1 MANTE
6 VGSAYVSIYADISKQ
21 FGRSINGAVKS
32 AGNAISGLAKTAGA
46 VTAVVGGAAATG
58 IAAIGKMALDSYA
71 QYEQLSGGVDKL
83 YGDAADKL
91 RGYAQQAYAT
101 AGMSANQYMEQ
112 ATSFSA
118 ALISSLGGDQQKAA
132 DMTDIAMRAM
142 ADNVNVFGSNME
154 DVQNAFQGFAKS
166 NFTMLDNLKLGF
178 AGTKEGAEQL
188 VAAAA
193 GMTEEQEKL
202 GVTVDANSL
211 SFDNL
216 VAAIA
221 VVQENM
227 GIAGATA
234 NEAMG
239 TIEGSINMTKAAWS
253 NLLTELGKDDGDVT
267 TRVQELMESV
277 TAVMSNV
284 TPVVQRIGEG
294 LAAAM
299 PELIPAAMAL
309 GGQIVTTIGQTII
322 DSAPTIAAS
331 LGQALQEAWLSIP
344 MPEGVREQFDGIF
357 QTIASV
363 AASVGPALASVGSA
377 FAPILDS
384 LQRMGEE
391 LLPLVQP
398 IIEHLAQ
405 TAGEHLLPALE
416 YLGNALSYL
425 FEQAEP
431 WMPHLANVATIIGDV
446 LIVALAAFIDAIGIV
461 ANILGTVLEAGMA
474 FSDFIEGLPE
484 GIGTAAEN
492 IGGFF
497 EGLDEDACSALES
510 AGSTIDGWASDVKT
524 WFGNAADDVDSAT
537 EDMCKSLGD
546 WADQVGKDARQAG
559 EDFYSNV
566 TSKFEEAKEAIEGI
580 PDQIVGFFSGLGDR
594 ITGAIGSIH
603 FPQPNVWFEHV
614 GIGDLSI
621 PIPHVDWYA
630 QGAWF
635 RPNKPAIF
643 AGFGDNRRYDEVA
656 LPLSPSNLAAIGAG
670 IARASDFGG
679 GGETFNITVY
689 ANGDGDSIAR
699 RIRDELHAYNIVH
712 GR

>member
-1 MANTE
+1 MGYGGTKEEMQRLIDDAN
-6 VGSAYVSIYADISKQ
+6 
-21 FGRSINGAVKS
+21 
-32 AGNAISGLAKTAGA
+32 
-46 VTAVVGGAAATG
+46 
-58 IAAIGKMALDSYA
+58 
-71 QYEQLSGGVDKL
+71 
-83 YGDAADKL
+83 
-91 RGYAQQAYAT
+91 AYAE
-101 AGMSANQYMEQ
+101 AN
-112 ATSFSA
+112 
-118 ALISSLGGDQQKAA
+118 GKAA
-132 DMTDIAMRAM
+132 DLSIDSFADI
-142 ADNVNVFGSNME
+142 
-154 DVQNAFQGFAKS
+154 VQ
-166 NFTMLDNLKLGF
+166 
-178 AGTKEGAEQL
+178 
-188 VAAAA
+188 
-193 GMTEEQEKL
+193 
-202 GVTVDANSL
+202 
-211 SFDNL
+211 
-216 VAAIA
+216 AIQY
-221 VVQENM
+221 VQEAQ
-227 GIAGATA
+227 GIAGTTA
-234 NEAMG
+234 KEAMT
-239 TIEGSINMTKAAWS
+239 TIEGSIAATKSAWE

-267 TRVQELMESV
+267 ARVQELMKSV

-331 LGQALQEAWLSIP
+331 IGQALQEAWASIP
-344 MPEGVREQFDGIF
+344 MPEGVREQFEGIF

-363 AASVGPALASVGSA
+363 AASVGPALASVSSA

-416 YLGNALSYL
+416 YLGDALSYL

-431 WMPHLANVATIIGDV
+431 WMPHLANAAAIIGDV

-474 FSDFIEGLPE
+474 FSDFIEGLPD

-497 EGLDEDACSALES
+497 EGLDEDACNALES

-537 EDMCKSLGD
+537 EDMCKSIGD
-546 WADQVGKDARQAG
+546 WAKQVGKDASQAG

-566 TSKFEEAKEAIEGI
+566 TSKFTEAKEAIESI
-580 PDQIVGFFSGLGDR
+580 PDQIVGFFSGLGNR
-594 ITGAIGSIH
+594 VTSAIGSIR
-603 FPQPNVWFEHV
+603 FPQPSIWFEHI

-635 RPNKPAIF
+635 KPNKPTVL

-670 IARASDFGG
+670 IARASDFGA

-689 ANGDGDSIAR
+689 ANGNGDSIAR
-699 RIRDELHAYNIVH
+699 RIRDELHAFNIMN

>member
-132 DMTDIAMRAM
+132 EMTDVAMRAM
-142 ADNVNVFGSNME
+142 SDNVNVFGSNME
-154 DVQNAFQGFAKS
+154 DVQNAFQGFAKQ
-166 NFTMLDNLKLGF
+166 NYTMLDNLKLGYG
-178 AGTKEGAEQL
+178 GTKEEMQRL
-188 VAAAA
+188 ID
-193 GMTEEQEKL
+193 
-202 GVTVDANSL
+202 DANAYAEANGKAADL
-211 SFDNL
+211 SIDSFADI
-216 VAAIA
+216 VTAIQY
-221 VVQENM
+221 VQEAQ
-227 GIAGATA
+227 GIAGTTA
-234 NEAMG
+234 KEAMT
-239 TIEGSINMTKAAWS
+239 TIEGSITATKSAWE

-267 TRVQELMESV
+267 ARVQELMESV

-322 DSAPTIAAS
+322 DSAPVIAAS
-331 LGQALQEAWLSIP
+331 IGQALQEAWLSIP
-344 MPEGVREQFDGIF
+344 MPEGVREQFEGIF

-510 AGSTIDGWASDVKT
+510 AGSAIDGWAGDVKT

-566 TSKFEEAKEAIEGI
+566 TSKFEEAKEAIESI

-603 FPQPNVWFEHV
+603 FPQPSIWFEHV

-635 RPNKPAIF
+635 RPNNPTVL

>member
-101 AGMSANQYMEQ
+101 AGMSANQYMQ
-112 ATSFSA
+112 SVTAFSA
-118 ALISSLGGDQQKAA
+118 AMINSVNGDTQKAA
-132 DMTDIAMRAM
+132 ELSDQAMRDIA
-142 ADNVNVFGSNME
+142 DNANTFGVYTAEELTEVYQALSKGMYE
-154 DVQNAFQGFAKS
+154 
-166 NFTMLDNLKLGF
+166 TLDNLNLGF
-178 AGTKEGAEQL
+178 GGSKEGMQQLLDKAEEISGIHYDIENFADITEAIHVIQEDMNIAGTTAKE
-188 VAAAA
+188 AA
-193 GMTEEQEKL
+193 T
-202 GVTVDANSL
+202 
-211 SFDNL
+211 
-216 VAAIA
+216 
-221 VVQENM
+221 
-227 GIAGATA
+227 
-234 NEAMG
+234 
-239 TIEGSINMTKAAWS
+239 TIEGSLAMVKGAWD
-253 NLLTELGKDDGDVT
+253 NLLAEFGKDDGDVT
-267 TRVQELMESV
+267 ARVQELMESV

-294 LAAAM
+294 LVAAM

-309 GGQIVTTIGQTII
+309 GGQIVTTIGQTIV

-331 LGQALQEAWLSIP
+331 LGQALQEAWASIP

-566 TSKFEEAKEAIEGI
+566 TSKFEEAKEAIESI

-603 FPQPNVWFEHV
+603 FPQPSIWFEHV

-635 RPNKPAIF
+635 RPNNPTVL